1 MEWYSSDLA
10 AVFAALEAGPEGLDG
25 ATARERLAR
34 TGRNELQE
42 KPPVPPW
49 RMFLRQFSD
58 FMVLVLVAAAIVS
71 GLVGEAA
78 DTAIILVIVVLNA
91 ILGFVQE
98 YRAERAME
106 ALRRMAALQ
115 ARVLRDG
122 AVTVVPAAELV
133 PGDLVLLEAGTAVPA
148 DIRLVEVHALRTD
161 ESALTGES
169 LPVDK
174 QTAPLADGDLPVA
187 DRLNMAFKGTT
198 VSHGR
203 ARGLVVA
210 TGMRTEMGGI
220 AGMLQGEGTVTPL
233 QRRMATFGR
242 QLSYIILLICAI
254 LLGTGILRGEEPM
267 RMLLLSISLAV
278 AAIPEALPALITLT
292 LAFGARRMARRHAL
306 VRRLPAVETLGAV
319 SHICT
324 DKTGT
329 LTQNRMR
336 VLGTQ
341 GAQPDEGIPPG
352 LPVLELAMALNH
364 DVTRRSDGG
373 WDGDPTEVALV
384 EHVEGRRGEGATA
397 ELARAFPR
405 SGETPFDADRKCMT
419 TVHDAGERHLVVTK
433 GAVESVAAFLADADA
448 RDEAVREAH
457 RLAADGVRVLAYA
470 YHFLDAGQPYRD
482 EAQLLGRMRLA
493 GLAWLADP
501 PRAEVA
507 EAIAECNGAG
517 IRTVMIT
524 GDHPATATAIA
535 RQLGILGEGDDGT
548 LTGRELDRL
557 DEEAFARTVDHVR
570 VYARV
575 SPGQKLRIVKALQR
589 QGHAVAMTGDGVNDA
604 PSLKA
609 ADIGVAMG
617 ITGTD
622 VSKEAAQLILL
633 DDRFPT
639 IVGAVREGRRIYD
652 NIRRFVRYIMTCN
665 VAEIWTIVL
674 APFLGLPVPLQ
685 PIHLLWINLVTDG
698 LPGLAL
704 ANEHAEKD
712 VMSRPPRRQDES
724 LFADGLGFHVAWVG
738 LLMAGIT
745 LAAQAWTLDNAF
757 GHWQT
762 MVFCIL
768 AFSQLGHVM
777 AIRSE
782 RRYLF
787 EQGLLSNTPLLGA
800 VLLTIGLQLAVVY
813 TPLGNTLF
821 HTEPLEARE
830 LALCLAVSLLP
841 FHAVEFEK
849 FVRRRLSLGKPAP
862 GG

>member
-1 MEWYSSDLA
+1 MDWYGRDLA
-10 AVFAALEAGPEGLDG
+10 AVFAALEAGPDGLDG

-34 TGRNELQE
+34 IGRNELQE

-58 FMVLVLVAAAIVS
+58 FMVLVLVAAAVVS
-71 GLVGEAA
+71 GLIGEPA

-122 AVTVVPAAELV
+122 TVSVVPAADLV

-148 DIRLVEVHALRTD
+148 DLRLTEVHALRTD

-169 LPVDK
+169 VPVDK
-174 QTAPLADGDLPVA
+174 RTDTIPGSDVPVA

-198 VSHGR
+198 VTHGR
-203 ARGLVVA
+203 ARGVVVS
-210 TGMRTEMGGI
+210 TGMQTEMGGI
-220 AGMLQGEGTVTPL
+220 AGMLQAEGTITPL

-292 LAFGARRMARRHAL
+292 LAFGARRMARKHSL

-336 VLGTQ
+336 VLGTR
-341 GAQPDEGIPPG
+341 GSVGDASLRPG

-364 DVTRRSDGG
+364 DVKRRSDGG

-384 EHVEGRRGEGATA
+384 QHVEEHIGAGSVAGLGRD
-397 ELARAFPR
+397 FPR
-405 SGETPFDADRKCMT
+405 SAETPFDADRKCMT

-433 GAVESVAAFLADADA
+433 GAVESVAAFLADAA
-448 RDEAVREAH
+448 ERDEALREAH

-470 YHFLDAGQPYRD
+470 CLVLDAGQPYRD
-482 EAQLLGRMRLA
+482 EVQLQGRMTLA
-493 GLAWLADP
+493 GLAWMADP

-507 EAIAECNGAG
+507 EAIAECNAAG

-524 GDHPATATAIA
+524 GDHPATASAIA

-557 DEEAFARTVDHVR
+557 DEEAFARKVDHVR

-652 NIRRFVRYIMTCN
+652 NIRRFVRYIMACN

-745 LAAQAWTLDNAF
+745 LAAQAWTLANDF

-813 TPLGNTLF
+813 SPLGNTLF

-830 LALCLAVSLLP
+830 LAFCLAVSLLP

-849 FVRRRLSLGKPAP
+849 FVRRRLARRRKP
-862 GG
+862 